1 MYTWRYTTKHFKL
14 ECVKTT
20 RAKINSNLTDLI
32 SIGHNHLSKNN
43 NVGLTKAYKKCLKIP
58 KE

>member
-1 MYTWRYTTKHFKL
+1 MFIYIVGKYTCIHG
-14 ECVKTT
+14 VK
-20 RAKINSNLTDLI
+20 KQKYQINSNLTDLI